1 MLLEVLSD
9 RKPKS
14 QRELVRET
22 GLKGSMVSDSLRRL
36 WKQGYLLRTEKP
48 IREVNRAF
56 RGRAG
61 ISTNLRTYYLYV
73 FKPKDRESIV
83 IDGRRFVGYSEERLD
98 KEARGREA
106 RQGSF
111 SSPAPNTALTLPSGI
126 D

>member
-9 RKPKS
+9 GKPRS
-14 QRELVRET
+14 QRELVKET
-22 GLKGSMVSDSLRRL
+22 GLKGPMVSDSLRRL

-73 FKPKDRESIV
+73 LKPKDRESIV
-83 IDGRRFVGYSEERLD
+83 IDGRRFVCYSEKRLD
-98 KEARGREA
+98 KRGTR
-106 RQGSF
+106 
-111 SSPAPNTALTLPSGI
+111 
-126 D
+126 